1 MFWCFFQKKERK
13 KKKREK
19 LTLDETEYNR
29 RQWTH
34 YLCGEE
40 FIRDDKDYRKVP
52 EDVNVVRLN
61 TI

>member
-29 RQWTH
+29 R
-34 YLCGEE
+34 
-40 FIRDDKDYRKVP
+40 P
-52 EDVNVVRLN
+52 
-61 TI
+61 